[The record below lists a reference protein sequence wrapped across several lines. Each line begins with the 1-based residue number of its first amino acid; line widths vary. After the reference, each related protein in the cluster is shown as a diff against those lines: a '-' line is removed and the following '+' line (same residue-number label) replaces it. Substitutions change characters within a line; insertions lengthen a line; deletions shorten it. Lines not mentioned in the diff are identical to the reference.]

1 MLRQKALEDERIRL
15 ADIIKFFNIQK
26 EALKE
31 LEEKLISL
39 QKEGNFAFEN
49 NFNPM
54 LINNYQA
61 YTSKLSSDIL
71 NQKEVIKKINFD
83 IEKQKIEV
91 KKAYVKVKILEK
103 LKEKQKEKYNK
114 EVLLEEIKFIDDIM
128 TSRKK

>member
-61 YTSKLSSDIL
+61 YTSKISSDIL